1 MTIPP
6 AGPLASPPMH
16 DALAPLYLWFKAF
29 HITFVV
35 AYFAGLFYLP
45 RLFVYHADAK
55 DTISHDRFVIME
67 RRLYGLTHIAAG
79 IAILMGI
86 LMVVTAPSLLKMHWL
101 QVKLGLVALVIVYQ
115 AWCKK
120 LMVSLREGRNTRSAN
135 WFRAFNEA
143 PTLLLIGIAILAVV
157 KPF

>member
-1 MTIPP
+1 MQPF
-6 AGPLASPPMH
+6 
-16 DALAPLYLWFKAF
+16 YLWFKAF

-45 RLFVYHADAK
+45 RLFVYHADAT

-67 RRLYGLTHIAAG
+67 RRLYGLTHMAAAL
-79 IAILMGI
+79 AILFGI

-101 QVKLGLVALVIVYQ
+101 QVKLCLVALVIVYQ

-120 LMVSLREGRNTRSAN
+120 LLVAFREGKNTRSAR
-135 WFRAFNEA
+135 WFRAFNEV
-143 PTLLLIGIAILAVV
+143 PTVLLIGIAILAVV

>member
-1 MTIPP
+1 MQPFYP
-6 AGPLASPPMH
+6 
-16 DALAPLYLWFKAF
+16 WFKAF
-29 HITFVV
+29 HVTFVV

-67 RRLYGLTHIAAG
+67 RRLYGLTHMAAG
-79 IAILMGI
+79 LAVLFGV
-86 LMVVTAPSLLKMHWL
+86 LMVITAPDMLKMHWL

-120 LMVSLREGRNTRSAN
+120 LLVAFREGKNTRSAN
-135 WFRAFNEA
+135 WFRAFNEI
-143 PTLLLIGIAILAVV
+143 PTVLLIGIAILAVV

>member
-1 MTIPP
+1 
-6 AGPLASPPMH
+6 
-16 DALAPLYLWFKAF
+16 KAF

-55 DTISHDRFVIME
+55 DPISHDRFVIME
-67 RRLYGLTHIAAG
+67 LRLYGLTHIAAG
-79 IAILMGI
+79 IAVLMGI
-86 LMVVTAPSLLKMHWL
+86 LMVVTAPGLLKMHWL
-101 QVKLGLVALVIVYQ
+101 QVKLVLVALVIVYQ

-120 LMVSLREGRNTRSAN
+120 LRVSLRDGTNTRTAK
-135 WFRAFNEA
+135 WFRLFNELPA
-143 PTLLLIGIAILAVV
+143 VLLIGIAIMAVV

>member
-1 MTIPP
+1 MQPF
-6 AGPLASPPMH
+6 
-16 DALAPLYLWFKAF
+16 YLWFKAF

-45 RLFVYHADAK
+45 RLFVYHADAR
-55 DTISHDRFVIME
+55 DAISHDRFVIME

-101 QVKLGLVALVIVYQ
+101 QVKLVLVVLVIAYQ
-115 AWCKK
+115 TWCKK
-120 LMVSLREGRNTRSAN
+120 LMVALRDGTNTRSSK
-135 WFRAFNEA
+135 WFRAFNEVPA
-143 PTLLLIGIAILAVV
+143 LLLIGIAILAVV
-157 KPF
+157 

>member
-1 MTIPP
+1 MFDF
-6 AGPLASPPMH
+6 LQ
-16 DALAPLYLWFKAF
+16 PLYLWFKAF

-55 DTISHDRFVIME
+55 DPISHDRFVIME

-79 IAILMGI
+79 IAVLMGI
-86 LMVVTAPSLLKMHWL
+86 LMVVTAPGLLKMHWL
-101 QVKLGLVALVIVYQ
+101 QVKLVLVALVIVYQ

-120 LMVSLREGRNTRSAN
+120 LMVSLRDGTNTRTAK
-135 WFRAFNEA
+135 WFRLFNELPA
-143 PTLLLIGIAILAVV
+143 VLLIGIAIMAVV

>member
-1 MTIPP
+1 M
-6 AGPLASPPMH
+6 L
-16 DALAPLYLWFKAF
+16 DALQPFYLWFKAF

-55 DTISHDRFVIME
+55 DPVSHDRFVIME
-67 RRLYGLTHIAAG
+67 RRLYGLTHVAAG

-86 LMVVTAPSLLKMHWL
+86 LMVVTAPSMLKMHWL
-101 QVKLGLVALVIVYQ
+101 QVKLVLVALVIVYQ
-115 AWCKK
+115 AWCMK
-120 LMVSLREGRNTRSAN
+120 LMKSLRAGTNTRSAK
-135 WFRAFNEA
+135 WFRVFNEVPA
-143 PTLLLIGIAILAVV
+143 LLLIGIAIMAVV